1 MTRKTI
7 LFKQFS
13 CFYMCQA
20 FVLKLD
26 KLGCA
31 NVVIIWASHT
41 LLVLFISE
49 SRPWFL
55 LIPGASCSKLMMSL
69 VKDSLK
75 FQMAMQRILTFF
87 QQKNNNVYCKGF
99 SHFFNKKITV
109 YLLLKSIYS

>member
-13 CFYMCQA
+13 CFYMPQA

-75 FQMAMQRILTFF
+75 FQMAILQIHCYF
-87 QQKNNNVYCKGF
+87 
-99 SHFFNKKITV
+99 
-109 YLLLKSIYS
+109 LLKKM